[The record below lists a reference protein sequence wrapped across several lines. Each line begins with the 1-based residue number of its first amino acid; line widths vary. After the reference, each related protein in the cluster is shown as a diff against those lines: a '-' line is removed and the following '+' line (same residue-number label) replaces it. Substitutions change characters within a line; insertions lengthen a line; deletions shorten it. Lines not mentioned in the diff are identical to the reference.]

1 MNTQNH
7 NAVPTQEEDLPLLL
21 TIDDVCAVLRIGR
34 NATYELLHSG
44 RLKSVRIGK
53 QYRVPRHVMIQFLAE
68 VA

>member
-1 MNTQNH
+1 MNAQNH

-34 NATYELLHSG
+34 SSTYELLHSG
-44 RLKSVRIGK
+44 RLESIRVGK
-53 QYRVPRHVMIQFLAE
+53 RYRVPRHMMLRFLEE